1 MIRVNNIQAN
11 LNVDLAGLKEIV
23 SIKTGLDP
31 EYIKSVKIAK
41 KSVDARNKGNVH
53 FVYSLDMEVWG
64 DEDYIATILAWKDIE
79 LIKERPVLVI
89 RKQQPGNIRPLVVG
103 SGPAGMFAGL
113 ALAEAGLKPVI
124 IERGKPVDERQK
136 DVSLFWRTGKL
147 KPDSNVQFGE
157 GGAGTFSDGKL
168 MTGIKK
174 DKYSAKV
181 LQELAAAGAP
191 EEILYLAKPHIGT
204 DKLVTVVQNIRKK
217 IIALGGEYRFGECL
231 CGLAV
236 EENRLRAVQIRRA
249 DGTVYEQPTE
259 KLILAVGH
267 SARDTFEML
276 YEAGVVM
283 ERKPF
288 SIGARIEH
296 LQTMIDAAQYGR
308 YAGRAEL
315 GAADY
320 KLAVHLANGRSA
332 YTFAC
337 VRAAKW
343 WLRLRNRGG

>member
-157 GGAGTFSDGKL
+157 GGAGTF
-168 MTGIKK
+168 
-174 DKYSAKV
+174 
-181 LQELAAAGAP
+181 
-191 EEILYLAKPHIGT
+191 
-204 DKLVTVVQNIRKK
+204 
-217 IIALGGEYRFGECL
+217 
-231 CGLAV
+231 
-236 EENRLRAVQIRRA
+236 
-249 DGTVYEQPTE
+249 PT
-259 KLILAVGH
+259 A
-267 SARDTFEML
+267 S
-276 YEAGVVM
+276 
-283 ERKPF
+283 
-288 SIGARIEH
+288 
-296 LQTMIDAAQYGR
+296 
-308 YAGRAEL
+308 
-315 GAADY
+315 
-320 KLAVHLANGRSA
+320 
-332 YTFAC
+332 
-337 VRAAKW
+337 
-343 WLRLRNRGG
+343 

>member
-174 DKYSAKV
+174 DKYSA
-181 LQELAAAGAP
+181 AGAGGCRSSGGDS
-191 EEILYLAKPHIGT
+191 LFGQTAYRNGQAGDRGAKYSE
-204 DKLVTVVQNIRKK
+204 KNYC
-217 IIALGGEYRFGECL
+217 A
-231 CGLAV
+231 
-236 EENRLRAVQIRRA
+236 RR
-249 DGTVYEQPTE
+249 G
-259 KLILAVGH
+259 ISFRRMFMRVG
-267 SARDTFEML
+267 S
-276 YEAGVVM
+276 
-283 ERKPF
+283 
-288 SIGARIEH
+288 
-296 LQTMIDAAQYGR
+296 
-308 YAGRAEL
+308 
-315 GAADY
+315 
-320 KLAVHLANGRSA
+320 
-332 YTFAC
+332 
-337 VRAAKW
+337 
-343 WLRLRNRGG
+343 